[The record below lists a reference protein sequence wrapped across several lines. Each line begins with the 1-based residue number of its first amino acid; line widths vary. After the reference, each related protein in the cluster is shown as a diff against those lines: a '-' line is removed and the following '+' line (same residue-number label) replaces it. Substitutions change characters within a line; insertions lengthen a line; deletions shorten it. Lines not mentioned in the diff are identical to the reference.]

1 MVEEQMPL
9 VIGIIPA
16 LLVAPGTCLG
26 FLFTVPEEL
35 GVLEL
40 GVELEVPGLVHE
52 AALSAGEGFLGSR
65 PGLTELERKC
75 KIWAR

>member
-9 VIGIIPA
+9 VIGIIPS
-16 LLVAPGTCLG
+16 LLVTPGTYLG
-26 FLFTVPEEL
+26 FLLTVPEEL